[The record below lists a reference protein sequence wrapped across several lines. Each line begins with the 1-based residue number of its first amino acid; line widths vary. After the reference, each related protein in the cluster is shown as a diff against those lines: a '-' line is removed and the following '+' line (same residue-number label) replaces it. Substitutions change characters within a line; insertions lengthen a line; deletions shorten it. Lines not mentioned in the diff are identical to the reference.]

1 MSDRFRKRTGCVFLV
16 LCIAMC
22 LIPLL
27 FRHQSSSVRYRSG
40 DRLNWHVS
48 PVMTEINGTV
58 NINTEGTEELIRLPG
73 IGNAY
78 ASNLISE
85 RIQNGPF
92 YYAEDLLSVSG
103 IGPATLEKIRDMID
117 LSIEG
122 CEN

>member
-1 MSDRFRKRTGCVFLV
+1 
-16 LCIAMC
+16 
-22 LIPLL
+22 
-27 FRHQSSSVRYRSG
+27 
-40 DRLNWHVS
+40 
-48 PVMTEINGTV
+48 MTEINGTV